1 MYIQKPNSAAVIT
14 VHRKFTELN
23 LTKAIHSHNTGPRGN
38 AQTSQNAFHQ
48 RLEDKGGFVSRHLK
62 LAPSHR

>member
-23 LTKAIHSHNTGPRGN
+23 LTKAIHSHNTWPRECPN
-38 AQTSQNAFHQ
+38 LMKCISS
-48 RLEDKGGFVSRHLK
+48 KVGGQKEVLSLGT
-62 LAPSHR
+62 